1 MNRFRYSSFRTTFA
15 ALLILLPVL
24 CLAAKDFSMPKI
36 QPAASYPAHDY
47 HTKEKVTVALDP
59 YDTSAKANIFVVP
72 YHDENLLPV
81 LLVITNDSDQP
92 VELSNIKPELV
103 TADGD
108 KLTPAG
114 EDEIYRRISHPTS
127 SGARVPLPFP
137 TRRVKGTVN
146 NKQFMEIEN
155 AHFKAKAVEPLS
167 SQGGFLFFD
176 ITDVK
181 NPLRGAH
188 FYLTGVRDS
197 SGNDLMYFEVPLEK
211 YTNAASH

>member
-1 MNRFRYSSFRTTFA
+1 MTRLRLTSLRACIA
-15 ALLILLPVL
+15 ALTLLLPAL
-24 CLAAKDFSMPKI
+24 YLAAKDFSMPKT
-36 QPAASYPAHDY
+36 QPAAAYPAHDY
-47 HTKEKVTVALDP
+47 HSREKVTVALDP
-59 YDTSAKANIFVVP
+59 YDTNAKASIFVVP
-72 YHDENLLPV
+72 YHDESLLPV
-81 LLVITNDSDQP
+81 LLVITNDGDQP

-114 EDEIYRRISHPTS
+114 EDEIYRRISHPSS

-137 TRRVKGTVN
+137 TKRVKGAVN

-155 AHFKAKAVEPLS
+155 ARFKAKAVEPLS
-167 SQGGFLFFD
+167 SQAGFLFFD

-181 NPLRGAH
+181 DPIRGAH

-211 YTNAASH
+211 YTDSANH

>member
-1 MNRFRYSSFRTTFA
+1 MRRLHIAWLRTGVA
-15 ALLILLPVL
+15 AVILLLPAL
-24 CLAAKDFSMPKI
+24 YLAAKDFSMPKI
-36 QPAASYPAHDY
+36 QPAAAYPAHDY
-47 HTKEKVTVALDP
+47 HSGEKIAVAVDP
-59 YDTSAKANIFVVP
+59 YDTNAKANIFVVP
-72 YHDENLLPV
+72 YHDESLLPV

-92 VELSNIKPELV
+92 VELSNVKPELV

-114 EDEIYRRISHPTS
+114 EDEIYRRISHPSS

-137 TRRVKGTVN
+137 TKRVKGAVN

-155 AHFKAKAVEPLS
+155 ARFKAKAVEPLS
-167 SQGGFLFFD
+167 SQTGFLFFD

-181 NPLRGAH
+181 NPIRGAH

-197 SGNDLMYFEVPLEK
+197 SGHDLMYFEVPLEK
-211 YTNAASH
+211 YTNASH

>member
-1 MNRFRYSSFRTTFA
+1 MQSEMRVKRHSSFRIVVTG
-15 ALLILLPVL
+15 LLVL
-24 CLAAKDFSMPKI
+24 VPAIYLAGKDFSMPKI

-47 HTKEKVTVALDP
+47 HLQEKVTVALDP
-59 YDTSAKANIFVVP
+59 YDTPAKAGIFVVP
-72 YHDENLLPV
+72 YHDENLLPI

-92 VELSNIKPELV
+92 VELSHIKAELV
-103 TADGD
+103 TGGKD

-114 EDEIYRRISHPTS
+114 EDEIYRRISHPAS

-137 TRRVKGTVN
+137 TKKVKGGVN

-155 AHFKAKAVEPLS
+155 ARFKAKAVEPLS
-167 SQGGFLFFD
+167 TQGGFLFFD
-176 ITDVK
+176 ITDTE

-197 SGNDLMYFEVPLEK
+197 AGHDLMYFDVPLDK
-211 YTNAASH
+211 